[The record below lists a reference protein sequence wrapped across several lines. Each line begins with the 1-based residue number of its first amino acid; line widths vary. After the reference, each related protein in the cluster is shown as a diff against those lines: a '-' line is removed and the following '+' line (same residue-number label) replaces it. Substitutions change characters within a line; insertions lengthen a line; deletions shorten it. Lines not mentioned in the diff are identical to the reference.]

1 MLTED
6 GPKGSSEIGVD
17 EILLA
22 LLARCYQAG
31 WYPRWDLIVIAF
43 NLYLTDNEQAGG
55 LFHLQRLDHN
65 IPRRQNQ
72 LLVELTS
79 LRVRAWVCW
88 DRKYLYPQI
97 TREGLQRAATI
108 QLPPDIEQLA
118 RVMIEKI
125 TESRK

>member
-1 MLTED
+1 MTED
-6 GPKGSSEIGVD
+6 GPKGSSQIGVD

-31 WYPRWDLIVIAF
+31 WYPSWDMMVVAF

-55 LFHLQRLDHN
+55 LFHLQRLN
-65 IPRRQNQ
+65 RNVSRRETQ

-79 LRVRAWVCW
+79 LRVRAWIRW
-88 DRKYLYPQI
+88 DPDYRYPMI

-108 QLPPDIEQLA
+108 QLPSDIEQLA
-118 RVMIEKI
+118 QVMIEKI
-125 TESRK
+125 IESKK